1 MGYIDESMEEYIC
14 KREIKRLMKTE
25 LYHREP
31 YAVEFSAKVTEAGD
45 DWIVLDQTLFYPGGG
60 GQEHDKGS
68 INGIK
73 VKEVLKEN
81 GRIIHKVPGHML
93 REGDVVKGEIS
104 WKRRYEL
111 MKGHTGE
118 HMLFS
123 SLKRFNEE
131 LELVKI
137 SISEDKKYL
146 IVKGDV
152 DWDMALKAQEQILG
166 WIADDLE
173 ITEQIVSKEDP
184 LLDEIRIKRERISD
198 NEVRVIKI
206 GDVDASAC
214 SGIHVKSTSEVEFL
228 IISRINSARPEG
240 DWEIE
245 FMTGNAAKK
254 EAAERSAQF
263 MKLVLLTG
271 AQKGNV
277 VSTVENLKISKEQA
291 DAALKQYMD
300 SSLKSIQSVEI
311 SGVPAYVG
319 SFPELDKKMCAD
331 YVNEAVKEKCVC
343 IIGSGSGRYSLTIAC
358 SPDIQ
363 IDCAKILNEVLAED
377 GGRGGGKPNFASGGA
392 SGGCGASK
400 AVERATKILQMYLTK
415 NE

>member
-1 MGYIDESMEEYIC
+1 M
-14 KREIKRLMKTE
+14 RTE

-31 YAVEFSAKVTEAGD
+31 YTVEFSAKVTEAGE
-45 DWIVLDQTLFYPGGG
+45 DWVVLDQTLFYPGGG

-68 INGIK
+68 INGLK
-73 VKEVLKEN
+73 VKEVVKEN
-81 GRIIHKVPGHML
+81 GRIVHKVPGHML
-93 REGDVVKGEIS
+93 SAGDEIKGQIS

-123 SLKRFNEE
+123 SLKRLNEE

-137 SISEDKKYL
+137 SISEDRKYL

-152 DWDMALKAQEQILG
+152 DWDMAQKAQEQILG
-166 WIADDLE
+166 WIAEDLM
-173 ITEQIVSKEDP
+173 ITEQIVSKGDQI
-184 LLDEIRIKRERISD
+184 LDKIRIKKERITD
-198 NEVRVIKI
+198 NEVRIVRIE
-206 GDVDASAC
+206 DVDASAC

-228 IISRINSARPEG
+228 IISKINSAKPEG

-245 FMTGNAAKK
+245 FMTGATAKK

-263 MKLVLLTG
+263 MKLVSLTG

-300 SSLKSIQSVEI
+300 SSLKLIQPVDI
-311 SGVPAYVG
+311 GGIPVYIG

-331 YVNEAVKEKCVC
+331 YVNTAVKEKCVC
-343 IIGSGSGRYSLTIAC
+343 IIGSGNERYSLTIAC

-363 IDCAKILNEVLAED
+363 IDCAKILNQVLAED
-377 GGRGGGKPNFASGGA
+377 GGRGGGKPNYASGGA
-392 SGGCGASK
+392 AGGYGANK
-400 AVERATKILQMYLTK
+400 AVEKATKILQMSLAK
-415 NE
+415 NEY

>member
-1 MGYIDESMEEYIC
+1 M
-14 KREIKRLMKTE
+14 MKTE

-31 YAVEFSAKVTEAGD
+31 YAVEFSAKVTEAGE

-68 INGIK
+68 INGLK
-73 VKEVLKEN
+73 VKEVVKEN
-81 GRIIHKVPGHML
+81 GRIVHKVPGHMFST
-93 REGDVVKGEIS
+93 GDEIKGQIS

-123 SLKRFNEE
+123 SLKRLNEE

-152 DWDMALKAQEQILG
+152 DWDMAQKAQEQILG

-173 ITEQIVSKEDP
+173 ITEQIVSKDDQI
-184 LLDEIRIKRERISD
+184 LDEIRIKKERITD
-198 NEVRVIKI
+198 NEVRIIRI

-228 IISRINSARPEG
+228 IISKINSAKPEG

-245 FMTGNAAKK
+245 FMTGGAAKK

-263 MKLVLLTG
+263 MKLVSLTG

-300 SSLKSIQSVEI
+300 SSLKSIQPVEI
-311 SGVPAYVG
+311 EGIPAYIG
-319 SFPELDKKMCAD
+319 SFPELDKKMCAE
-331 YVNEAVKEKCVC
+331 YVSSAVREKCIC
-343 IIGSGSGRYSLTIAC
+343 IIGSGSERYSLTIAC
-358 SPDIQ
+358 SPDIE
-363 IDCAKILNEVLAED
+363 IDCAEILNQVLAED
-377 GGRGGGKPNFASGGA
+377 GGRGGGKPNSASGGA
-392 SGGCGASK
+392 AGGYGASK
-400 AVERATKILQMYLTK
+400 AVERATKILQMSLTK
-415 NE
+415 NEC